1 MHTSLEHLA
10 GILGEGELLNH
21 GLFRALDNLVDVD
34 ALQVDFLG
42 RQLANLDNV
51 VGLDDSVLGVLSH
64 GLVEVVHGLAELAV
78 TELVGLV
85 DTDQSV
91 VAENRLFQEIVLA
104 VELPDFLGFRV
115 FLDGTIFVVTDGEFT
130 SLDCYCQLRLES
142 AI

>member
-1 MHTSLEHLA
+1 
-10 GILGEGELLNH
+10 
-21 GLFRALDNLVDVD
+21 
-34 ALQVDFLG
+34 
-42 RQLANLDNV
+42 
-51 VGLDDSVLGVLSH
+51 
-64 GLVEVVHGLAELAV
+64 
-78 TELVGLV
+78 V